1 MPRYVDARVVPS
13 RSSANLSARSLNAL
27 PVCIVLNRLGMKVLR
42 GSARELKHA
51 RRAASSTR
59 KSLTYRDAILSLLG
73 WWRSKRL
80 ERERSFRSMD
90 RRKAESKR
98 RKEGRGRSSGQQ
110 TRTSEGTNNEEV
122 GIKAVNYRSRGA
134 SLFPWPSTSPP
145 PLLFPRT
152 HAIALSRI
160 VPKNAGGV
168 HCKRANE
175 ITTSRLPFF
184 RKTEKQ
190 RLAIHTLVW
199 YQHARARLRVS
210 KLRSIVAFSLRCFP

>member
-59 KSLTYRDAILSLLG
+59 KSLISYRDAILSLLG

-98 RKEGRGRSSGQQ
+98 RKEGRGRSFGQQ

-122 GIKAVNYRSRGA
+122 RIKAVNYRSRGA
-134 SLFPWPSTSPP
+134 SLFPWPSTSLPFCFHERTRSRSP
-145 PLLFPRT
+145 ALFPKML
-152 HAIALSRI
+152 AACI
-160 VPKNAGGV
+160 VSELTK
-168 HCKRANE
+168 
-175 ITTSRLPFF
+175 
-184 RKTEKQ
+184 
-190 RLAIHTLVW
+190 
-199 YQHARARLRVS
+199 
-210 KLRSIVAFSLRCFP
+210 